1 MLDLESLFVP
11 QLMQTMATDTRAN
24 FNYTV
29 DTGVSPEIYF
39 YDTPLS
45 AGLRTAGDDPHEMAI
60 RDGWSQ
66 ASSFSLDREGFALR
80 DFSSPFDRWDDDAA
94 IHSEFYGSVTEYV
107 RQTVGAKRVE
117 IFDHTIRTKAN
128 AQQQTTE
135 QNTTQRAPVMLVHCD
150 YTPISG
156 PLRVRQVLPGE
167 ADDLLKRRV
176 AFFNFWKPLRRRVDE
191 KPVAM
196 CSVTTSVP
204 DDFITLKMHYRER
217 EGEIYVVR
225 HAPKH
230 QWWYFPHM
238 TTDHALLLKTYDSE
252 TDGRAR
258 FLAHSAFEHPD
269 TPADV
274 APRES
279 IEIRTIAFF

>member
-1 MLDLESLFVP
+1 
-11 QLMQTMATDTRAN
+11 MQTMAADTRAN

-29 DTGVSPEIYF
+29 DTGVSPEVYF

-45 AGLRTAGDDPHEMAI
+45 AQARAPGDDPHEMAI
-60 RDGWSQ
+60 RDGWSR

-80 DFSSPFDRWDDDAA
+80 DFSSPFDRWDEDAA
-94 IHSEFYGSVTEYV
+94 IRNEFYGTVTEYV
-107 RQTVGAKRVE
+107 RQTVGAKRVV

-156 PLRVRQVLPGE
+156 PLRVRQVVPDE
-167 ADDLLKRRV
+167 ADDLLERRV

-204 DDFITLKMHYRER
+204 DDFVTLKMHYRER

-225 HAPKH
+225 HSPQH
-230 QWWYFPHM
+230 EWWYFPHM